1 MSAGDPMRWLDQ
13 ALALLG
19 RGEACVLV
27 TVVQTRGST
36 PRDAGV
42 KMLVWNDGLCGTVGG
57 GRLEF
62 DGVTQARAMLVDAAA
77 PAAVTERFSLGPQ
90 LAQCCGGSVALLFER
105 LEATALSWL
114 RAWAAA
120 EHGGRDAIV
129 VTRLGESGGKTF
141 VDATELAGTNL
152 PAPVAE
158 RLPGFIAG
166 TVRCHLIESPDGRA
180 GCVIEAI
187 GDRSRPLYL
196 FGAGHVGR
204 AIVQALAPLP
214 FRITWIDGR
223 RDAFPVEL
231 PVGVATR
238 NAEHPPLLVDAAP
251 AGTFFLVMT
260 HSHPLDLDIC
270 ARVLQRDDFAFLGL
284 IGSETKRA
292 RFAGRL
298 RAIGIPPQALGRLTC
313 PIGIPGIA
321 SKEPAAIAAA
331 VAAQLL
337 ILAERQSGQHS
348 LLLAAGTDA

>member
-1 MSAGDPMRWLDQ
+1 MSAGDMSWLDR
-13 ALALLG
+13 AMTLLG

-42 KMLVWNDGLCGTVGG
+42 KMLVWKDGLCGTVGG

-62 DGVTQARAMLVDAAA
+62 DGIVRSRAMLDSPAAA
-77 PAAVTERFSLGPQ
+77 VIERFSLGPQ
-90 LAQCCGGSVALLFER
+90 LAQCCGGSVTLLFER
-105 LEATALSWL
+105 LDAAALPWL
-114 RAWAAA
+114 TAWAEA
-120 EHGGRDAIV
+120 ERSREDMLL
-129 VTRLGESGGKTF
+129 VTRLGDGAGKTF
-141 VDATELAGTNL
+141 LRPTQLVTADL
-152 PAPVAE
+152 PGVVAE
-158 RLPGFIAG
+158 RLPTFVAG
-166 TVRCHLIESPDGRA
+166 VARCHLIESHDRGDA
-180 GCVIEAI
+180 YVVEAI
-187 GDRSRPLYL
+187 GDRSHPLYL

-204 AIVQALAPLP
+204 AIVQAVAPLP
-214 FRITWIDGR
+214 FRITWIDSR
-223 RDAFPVEL
+223 PDAFPGGL
-231 PVGVATR
+231 PAAIATR
-238 NAEHPPLLVDAAP
+238 AAEALSLLVDEAS

-337 ILAERQSGQHS
+337 ILAERQAVQPAVSMT
-348 LLLAAGTDA
+348 AVVR

>member
-13 ALALLG
+13 ALALL
-19 RGEACVLV
+19 RPGEACVLV
-27 TVVQTRGST
+27 TVAQARGST

-42 KMLVWNDGLCGTVGG
+42 KMLVWKDGLCGTVGG
-57 GRLEF
+57 GRLEL
-62 DGVTQARAMLVDAAA
+62 DCVTQARAMLADPAA

-90 LAQCCGGSVALLFER
+90 LAQCCGGSVTLLFER
-105 LEATALSWL
+105 LDAAALPWL
-114 RAWAAA
+114 TAWAEA
-120 EHGGRDAIV
+120 ERRGQDAIV
-129 VTRLGESGGKTF
+129 VTSLRDAGKIF
-141 VDATELAGTNL
+141 VHPTALADADL

-158 RLPGFIAG
+158 RLPGFASG
-166 TVRCHLIESPDGRA
+166 TARCHLIETQDRRDA
-180 GCVIEAI
+180 YVIEAI
-187 GDRSRPLYL
+187 GDRSYPLYL

-214 FRITWIDGR
+214 FRITWIDSR
-223 RDAFPVEL
+223 RDTFPAGL
-231 PVGVATR
+231 PAGVATR
-238 NAEHPPLLVDAAP
+238 DAEHPPLLVDAAP

-292 RFAGRL
+292 RFASRL

-313 PIGIPGIA
+313 PIGIPGID
-321 SKEPAAIAAA
+321 SKEPPAIAAA

-337 ILAERQSGQHS
+337 ILAERQSARSGLS
-348 LLLAAGTDA
+348 IAAGADA

>member
-1 MSAGDPMRWLDQ
+1 MSAGDMSWLDR
-13 ALALLG
+13 AMTLLG

-42 KMLVWNDGLCGTVGG
+42 KMLVWKDGLCGTVGG

-62 DGVTQARAMLVDAAA
+62 DGIVRSRAMLNSPAAA
-77 PAAVTERFSLGPQ
+77 VIERFSLGPQ
-90 LAQCCGGSVALLFER
+90 LAQCCGGSVTLLFER
-105 LEATALSWL
+105 LDAKALPWL
-114 RAWAAA
+114 AAWAEA
-120 EHGGRDAIV
+120 ERSGQDALV
-129 VTRLGESGGKTF
+129 VTSLGDASGKTF
-141 VDATELAGTNL
+141 LRPTALADADL

-158 RLPGFIAG
+158 RLLGF
-166 TVRCHLIESPDGRA
+166 TSSNTRCHLIETQDRLDA
-180 GCVIEAI
+180 YVIEAI
-187 GDRSRPLYL
+187 GDQFRRLYL

-214 FRITWIDGR
+214 FRITWIDSR
-223 RDAFPVEL
+223 RDAFPADL
-231 PVGVATR
+231 PTAVATR
-238 NAEHPPLLVDAAP
+238 DTDNPPILVDAAP

-298 RAIGIPPQALGRLTC
+298 RAIGIPPQAVGRLTC

-337 ILAERQSGQHS
+337 ILAERQAVHRDLSV
-348 LLLAAGTDA
+348 AAVTR